1 MFGSRRRFI
10 PSSMPFRPARQ
21 MDEAMRMQDA
31 LDMAVGTGNDALAR
45 EIADAIRAS
54 SVDPQVVGIRRALR
68 AIEGQP
74 MEVLPQRTFEDM
86 GQEIGASV
94 RSYDGMRSGRTGNLN
109 NQWRGDIAGREIR
122 AAAEEGIQSAR
133 EARAAEQMG
142 RAAATAGAGGLAA
155 MIADSMDRMTP
166 SAPGIRGVQSEAV
179 DMEPLAD
186 YPMESAS
193 VEDPI
198 RAVAMDL
205 DPTQIDSF
213 RDDPMATA
221 DLVAESRPIPDDTP
235 MIAIEEAVAS
245 ETPARGAMTAE
256 QYIAQVMGDMKAQ
269 TAQLNDLRRKR
280 AITPEQDRMLSDEIA
295 RMAELVNEART
306 PQMRRR

>member
-1 MFGSRRRFI
+1 MFGSRRRSI
-10 PSSMPFRPARQ
+10 PSLMPFRPARQ

-86 GQEIGASV
+86 SQDIDQSV
-94 RSYDGMRSGRTGNLN
+94 RSYNWMRSGRTGAN
-109 NQWRGDIAGREIR
+109 NMWRGDIAGRDIR
-122 AAAEEGIQSAR
+122 AAAEEGIQGAR

-166 SAPGIRGVQSEAV
+166 SAPGIRGVQSQAV

-245 ETPARGAMTAE
+245 APTASAAMTAE